1 MRTWTSLDRGV
12 EARLSLDWIESLA
25 RSVGEPAWARAMIDA
40 LNHFALVDHCAMFL
54 RLRGAELRLLAAS
67 SRVAHSRGARAA
79 LRYMDGMNRYDEG
92 REPPPAAR
100 GTAGES
106 VVLKYR
112 TREEVPNERYR
123 VECYDETGIEDRLT
137 MSRLRADGTA
147 ALLHCYRD
155 TSTGRFTEA
164 ELDSLT
170 AASPLLLSFVD
181 AHARLAL
188 PRAIP
193 VARWRETLD
202 HNAGAPLSARELD
215 VCANLLS
222 GATLGDTAEALG
234 LSINTVITYSRRA
247 YAKFGVGSVRELHD
261 LLVSS

>member
-1 MRTWTSLDRGV
+1 MRTWTSQDRGV
-12 EARLSLDWIESLA
+12 EARLSLDWIDALA
-25 RSVGEPAWARAMIDA
+25 RSVGEPACARAMIDA
-40 LNHFALVDHCAMFL
+40 LNHFAPVDHCAMFV

-67 SRVAHSRGARAA
+67 SRVAHSSGARAA
-79 LRYMDGMNRYDEG
+79 LRYMDGMNRYDDGQESL
-92 REPPPAAR
+92 PAAR
-100 GTAGES
+100 GAGCAS

-112 TREEVPNERYR
+112 TREEVLNERYR
-123 VECYDETGIEDRLT
+123 VECYEKTGIEDRLT

-155 TSTGRFTEA
+155 KSTGHFTEA
-164 ELDSLT
+164 ELDALT
-170 AASPLLLSFVD
+170 AASGLLLSFVE
-181 AHARLAL
+181 AHAKLTL
-188 PRAIP
+188 PRDIP
-193 VARWRETLD
+193 AARWRETLD
-202 HNAGAPLSARELD
+202 HNAGAPLSSRELD

-222 GATLGDTAEALG
+222 GSTLGDTAEALG